1 MQIVVFIFYLLLCCY
16 FISILP
22 FFKNTPIAAW
32 KVITLF
38 IIKILAGVAYA
49 LFYTLPKYFKGSD
62 TWRFYRL
69 SLNETEWL
77 KKNPVAF
84 LKDLFIHRYSN
95 SGNLFTGENSYWN
108 DLKSN
113 VLVKLMAVMNVITFK
128 SYYTN
133 IILFNF
139 VFLFGLIALLKL
151 LIPLYPNKKDLLIAA
166 IFLLPSTLF
175 WCSGIHKDGLILSA
189 TGLLLYYFYSSINT
203 YFSLKKVIIIF
214 LCLVLIFSLR
224 NYVAF
229 ALLPALLSLALSEK
243 FPAKRV
249 FIFSAV
255 YLSGIILFFII
266 PIIFP
271 SLNFPAFLAN
281 KQNEFLQLSG
291 TSAVTSKHLEPS
303 IDSFLS
309 YLPTALDMAFFRPH
323 LNEIKNVSYIPAIA
337 EVFFL
342 LALFILSLFLFIKKP
357 LAPSAIMLFFVFFG
371 LSIMIICGFT
381 ITFSG
386 AIVRY
391 RSFALPFLITP
402 LVCKIDFKGMY
413 QRRIKNL

>member
-16 FISILP
+16 FISIIP
-22 FFKNTPIAAW
+22 FFKSAPIAVV
-32 KVITLF
+32 KIITLF

-49 LFYTLPKYFKGSD
+49 LFYTLPKNFKGSD

-69 SLNETEWL
+69 SINETDWL
-77 KKNPVAF
+77 KKDPVAF
-84 LKDLFIHRYSN
+84 LKDLFIYGYNR
-95 SGNLFTGENSYWN
+95 SGNLFAGESSYWN

-139 VFLFGLIALLKL
+139 LFLFGLIAVLKL
-151 LIPLYPNKKDLLIAA
+151 LIPLNPTKKNLLIAV

-189 TGLLLYYFYSSINT
+189 TGLLFYYFYSNITTN
-203 YFSLKKVIIIF
+203 FSLKKSIIIF

-243 FPAKRV
+243 FPTKRIS
-249 FIFSAV
+249 IFFAV
-255 YLSGIILFFII
+255 YLSGILLFFII

-271 SLNFPAFLAN
+271 SLNFPAFLSN

-291 TSAVTSKHLEPS
+291 TSAVTSKHLEPTLT
-303 IDSFLS
+303 SFLS
-309 YLPTALDMAFFRPH
+309 YLPTALNMAFFRPH
-323 LNEIKNVSYIPAIA
+323 LTEVKNLSYIPAIV
-337 EVFFL
+337 EVYLL
-342 LALFILSLFLFIKKP
+342 LALFILALFLFIKKP
-357 LAPSAIMLFFVFFG
+357 VVPSAIMLFFIFFG
-371 LSIMIICGFT
+371 FSIMIICGFT

-391 RSFALPFLITP
+391 RSFALPFIITP
-402 LVCKIDFKGMY
+402 LICKINFKSINTK
-413 QRRIKNL
+413 RINN